1 MQFSDLLTY
10 IDGHSK
16 ILITVND
23 MPKFLHPLE
32 KWDMNIKVKEI
43 KVEDNVLKIT
53 CTCSKRVEKILE
65 RREW

>member
-1 MQFSDLLTY
+1 MQLSSLLAY

-16 ILITVND
+16 ILITLND

-43 KVEDNVLKIT
+43 KVEDNVLKIY
-53 CTCSKRVEKILE
+53 CTCS
-65 RREW
+65 RRIEELLDRGEW